1 MFVSHNEWENYLLR
15 LDRAPFLL
23 CVKLKHVQD
32 GLSTNCIQGEVY
44 SRKSLEHAGTKE
56 CLNNWISETILFVFK
71 AEYFNL
77 MHSEISL
84 FWGFGYLHS
93 TISSL
98 TLRCLAIIRCHPA
111 TVTTIIV
118 SMWVCSLVYHTST
131 NTAKCLVSSNVNQD
145 NLKFTAF

>member
-1 MFVSHNEWENYLLR
+1 MFKMDCPQTVYKGRYTVGSHL
-15 LDRAPFLL
+15 
-23 CVKLKHVQD
+23 
-32 GLSTNCIQGEVY
+32 
-44 SRKSLEHAGTKE
+44 LEHGGTKE
-56 CLNNWISETILFVFK
+56 CLNNWISETLFVFK

-118 SMWVCSLVYHTST
+118 SIHVYHTST
-131 NTAKCLVSSNVNQD
+131 STAKCLVSSNVNQD
-145 NLKFTAF
+145 NLKLFKYESVAHRYHMTFMQIMRRTIAG

>member
-1 MFVSHNEWENYLLR
+1 MFKMDCPQTVY
-15 LDRAPFLL
+15 
-23 CVKLKHVQD
+23 K
-32 GLSTNCIQGEVY
+32 EVY
-44 SRKSLEHAGTKE
+44 SRKSLENAGTKE

-98 TLRCLAIIRCHPA
+98 TLRCLAIIRCHPT

-118 SMWVCSLVYHTST
+118 SM
-131 NTAKCLVSSNVNQD
+131 
-145 NLKFTAF
+145 